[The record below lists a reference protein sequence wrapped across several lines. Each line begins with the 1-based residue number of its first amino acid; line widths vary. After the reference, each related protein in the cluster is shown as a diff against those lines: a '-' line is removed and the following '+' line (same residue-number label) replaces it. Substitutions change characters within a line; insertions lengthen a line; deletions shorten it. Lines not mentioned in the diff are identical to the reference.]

1 MNSPRMTPTRIRAIR
16 SYRVLP
22 LVVFCAAFAAE
33 AVAQGN
39 AESDRR
45 VLEALYDATGG
56 PGWTD
61 NTNWKTSVPLGDWH
75 GVATDDDGRVR
86 RLRLGR
92 NGLTGPIPGAL
103 GDLAHLEELR
113 LQENHLTGSIP
124 AALGRLSDLRWLNL
138 VGNDLTGS
146 IPAALSRLANLRGL
160 YLGAN
165 DLAAGPV
172 PSWLGDLTQLE
183 DLALDG
189 TNRTGPIPPAL
200 SRLTNLRGL
209 NLGGNDLTAGPIPS
223 WIRDLV
229 HLEGLS
235 LWRTNRTGTIPSWLG
250 NLDLDWLSLAY
261 NDLTGP
267 LPAELGRLAN
277 LRGLFLSDNPL
288 TAGPIPA
295 WLSGLTDLGW
305 LWLQGTNRTG
315 PIPPALGRLKNL
327 RQLNLGGND
336 LTPGPIPAWASDL
349 SNLEELSLW
358 SSNRTGPIPGW
369 LGSLTHLRWVHL
381 GHNDLTGPLPAELG
395 RLASLRELTLRDN
408 PLTGPVPVAL
418 TDLGELL
425 RFDVSQTDVCVPSGP
440 AFQRWRAAIKARGGR
455 FAGASCDDHAGDRAV
470 LTAFYDATGGPGW
483 QVSTNW
489 KTGAPLR
496 DWHGVTTD
504 DDGRVSRLNLGG
516 NGLTG
521 SVPPILGDL
530 AHLEELSLWHNRLTG
545 PLPPELGRLARLDW
559 LHLEGNGLTGPIPA
573 ALGRLANLR
582 GLYFGGNAL
591 ASGPIPAWTGDLA
604 RLERL
609 SLWSTA
615 RTGPVPA
622 ALGRLV
628 NLRSLDLRDNVLSG
642 ETPLALTNLRSL
654 DFFDVSENAVCVPS
668 DAEFRAWRSEIEARG
683 TFRASS
689 CEDHAGDR
697 ETLAAFYDATGG
709 PNWTDDTNWKS
720 EEPLYT
726 WLGVTTD
733 ADGRVAGLS
742 LPKNELRGPIP
753 AVLADLA
760 NLRILRLDDNW
771 FTGPIP
777 PSLGSLANL
786 EELSLWRNPNRAPKS
801 EDEGQLTGAI
811 PAELGNLTSLERLNL
826 SAHELT
832 GPIPAALGNL
842 INLRAL
848 HLGENYLTG
857 TVPAELG
864 NLTSL
869 RWLSLGRNRLT
880 GLLPAAL
887 GRLTDLNGLDLDH
900 NDWTAGPIPEA
911 WSDLFNLSRLRLI
924 RANVTGP
931 LPIWLE
937 NLTDLRVLDL
947 SYNWGLSGPLPSRL
961 NLSHLDEIDIFA
973 TRACAPPAW
982 LSWLEATDFTGTVC
996 GAESDVIDVAVFYT
1010 PDAAR
1015 GAGGG
1020 IEAVIDLWIAETN
1033 RAFEA
1038 GGVRHR
1044 LAVVAREM
1052 VDYEETGD
1060 DDYIKHFSDP
1070 SDGYMDDIHTVRD
1083 RVGADLAH
1091 LIIRKVVRAGGQAN
1105 LGGPFAY
1112 TCLDCGAGV
1121 FAHEVGHNLG
1131 LRHDRYQRRTD
1142 HGWGLSSYPGYGYVN
1157 QRAFDNGAPADSAWV
1172 TIMAYQTQCSDNDVF
1187 CTPLL
1192 RYSNPRQTWGGDP
1205 LGVPADVDSMG
1216 VDGPAD
1222 AAAVLA
1228 ATAPVVASFRRNPAD
1243 NRPPEPVGTLPDRT
1257 QQVDGGALVI
1267 DVAGAF
1273 RDPDGD
1279 ALTHGATS
1287 SAPAVAAVAV
1297 SGSSV
1302 TVTPMSPG
1310 SATVTVTAT
1319 DVGGSNTAATQSFTV
1334 TVTPPPNRP
1343 PETVGALP
1351 PLTIGLDDDAV
1362 ALDVSGAFRD
1372 PDGDALTY
1380 GATSSAPAVA
1390 AAAVSGSTLTV
1401 TPMSLGSATVTVTA
1415 TDLVGSNTAA
1425 TQSFTVTVPPP
1436 PNRPPETVGALPPL
1450 TIELD
1455 DDAVALDV
1463 SGAFRD
1469 PDGDALTYGATS
1481 SAPAVAAAAVSGS
1494 TLTVTPIS
1502 PGSATVTVTAIDL
1515 VGSNTAA
1522 TQSFTVTVPPPPNR
1536 SPETVGALPPLTIGL
1551 DDDAVAL
1558 DVSGA
1563 FRDPDGDALTYGATS
1578 SAPAVAA
1585 AAVSGSTVTVTP
1597 VGTGTATVRVTA
1609 TDGDGS
1615 NTAATQSF
1623 TVTVV
1628 APFTDHPIVPGE
1640 TPVRA
1645 IHFSELR
1652 SRIDALRT
1660 RAGLA
1665 AYGWTDPVLTARVTP
1680 VRLVH
1685 LLELRSALAG
1695 AYAAAGRRAP
1705 SWTDAAPAAG
1715 AAPIRAVHLMELRAA
1730 VAALE

>member
-1 MNSPRMTPTRIRAIR
+1 MNPSRMTPTRIRAIR

-22 LVVFCAAFAAE
+22 LVVFCAAFAAQ

-61 NTNWKTSVPLGDWH
+61 NTNWKTSAPLSEWH
-75 GVATDDDGRVR
+75 GVATDDDGQVR

-103 GDLAHLEELR
+103 GDLARLEELW
-113 LQENHLTGSIP
+113 LQENRLTGSIP
-124 AALGRLSDLRWLNL
+124 AALGRLSDLR
-138 VGNDLTGS
+138 
-146 IPAALSRLANLRGL
+146 GL
-160 YLGAN
+160 YLGGN
-165 DLAAGPV
+165 DLEAGPM

-183 DLALDG
+183 GLQLYG

-200 SRLTNLRGL
+200 SRLTNLRDL

-229 HLEGLS
+229 HLEALS
-235 LWRTNRTGTIPSWLG
+235 LWRTNRTGSIPSWLG
-250 NLDLDWLSLAY
+250 NLLDLNWLNLDL
-261 NDLTGP
+261 NNLTGP

-277 LRGLFLSDNPL
+277 LRGLFLSDNRL

-305 LWLQGTNRTG
+305 LKLPRTNRTG

-327 RQLNLGGND
+327 RQLDLGGND

-369 LGSLTHLRWVHL
+369 LGSLTNLRWVHL
-381 GHNDLTGPLPAELG
+381 GDNDLTGPLPAELG

-425 RFDVSQTDVCVPSGP
+425 RFDVSQTDICVPSDP
-440 AFQRWRAAIKARGGR
+440 AFQRWRAAIKSRGGR
-455 FAGASCDDHAGDRAV
+455 FAGASCDHAGDRAV
-470 LTAFYDATGGPGW
+470 LAAFYDATGGPGW

-504 DDGRVSRLNLGG
+504 DDGRVSGLNLGG

-530 AHLEELSLWHNRLTG
+530 AHLEELSLRHNRLTG
-545 PLPPELGRLARLDW
+545 SLPPELGHLARLDW
-559 LHLEGNGLTGPIPA
+559 LNLEGNDLTGPIPA

-582 GLYFGGNAL
+582 GLYLGGNPL
-591 ASGPIPAWTGDLA
+591 ASGPIPAWTGDLV

-628 NLRSLDLRDNVLSG
+628 NLRSLDLQDNGLSG

-668 DAEFRAWRSEIEARG
+668 DADFRAWRSEIEARG

-697 ETLAAFYDATGG
+697 ETLVAFYDATGG

-742 LPKNELRGPIP
+742 LPKNELTGPIP

-786 EELSLWRNPNRAPKS
+786 EELSLWRDGNRAPKS

-811 PAELGNLTSLERLNL
+811 PAELGNLTSL
-826 SAHELT
+826 
-832 GPIPAALGNL
+832 
-842 INLRAL
+842 
-848 HLGENYLTG
+848 
-857 TVPAELG
+857 
-864 NLTSL
+864 

-880 GLLPAAL
+880 GPLPAAL

-911 WSDLFNLSRLRLI
+911 WSDLSNLSRLRLI

-1038 GGVRHR
+1038 SGVRHR
-1044 LAVVAREM
+1044 VAVVAREM

-1091 LIIRKVVRAGGQAN
+1091 LIIRKVVRAGGQAI
-1105 LGGPFAY
+1105 LGGPFGY
-1112 TCLDCGAGV
+1112 TCLDCGAGT
-1121 FAHEVGHNLG
+1121 FAHELGHNLG
-1131 LRHDRYQRRTD
+1131 LRHDRYQRLTD

-1157 QRAFDNGAPADSAWV
+1157 QRAFDNGAPADSGWR
-1172 TIMAYQTQCSDNDVF
+1172 TIMAYGTQCVDNDVS
-1187 CTPLL
+1187 CTSLL

-1205 LGVPADVDSMG
+1205 LGVPADADSMG

-1228 ATAPVVASFRRNPAD
+1228 ATAPVVANFRRNPAD

-1257 QQVDGGALVI
+1257 QQVDGGALVV
-1267 DVAGAF
+1267 DVARAF

-1279 ALTHGATS
+1279 KLTYGATS
-1287 SAPAVAAVAV
+1287 SEPAVAAVAV
-1297 SGSSV
+1297 SG
-1302 TVTPMSPG
+1302 
-1310 SATVTVTAT
+1310 
-1319 DVGGSNTAATQSFTV
+1319 N
-1334 TVTPPPNRP
+1334 
-1343 PETVGALP
+1343 
-1351 PLTIGLDDDAV
+1351 
-1362 ALDVSGAFRD
+1362 
-1372 PDGDALTY
+1372 
-1380 GATSSAPAVA
+1380 
-1390 AAAVSGSTLTV
+1390 
-1401 TPMSLGSATVTVTA
+1401 
-1415 TDLVGSNTAA
+1415 
-1425 TQSFTVTVPPP
+1425 
-1436 PNRPPETVGALPPL
+1436 
-1450 TIELD
+1450 
-1455 DDAVALDV
+1455 
-1463 SGAFRD
+1463 
-1469 PDGDALTYGATS
+1469 
-1481 SAPAVAAAAVSGS
+1481 
-1494 TLTVTPIS
+1494 
-1502 PGSATVTVTAIDL
+1502 
-1515 VGSNTAA
+1515 
-1522 TQSFTVTVPPPPNR
+1522 
-1536 SPETVGALPPLTIGL
+1536 
-1551 DDDAVAL
+1551 
-1558 DVSGA
+1558 
-1563 FRDPDGDALTYGATS
+1563 
-1578 SAPAVAA
+1578 
-1585 AAVSGSTVTVTP
+1585 TVTVTP
-1597 VGTGTATVRVTA
+1597 VGTGTATVSVTA

-1628 APFTDHPIVPGE
+1628 APFTDHSIVPGE

-1695 AYAAAGRRAP
+1695 AYAAAGRQAP
-1705 SWTDAAPAAG
+1705 SWTDAGPAAG
-1715 AAPIRAVHLMELRAA
+1715 ATPIRAVHLMELRAA